1 MVDVM
6 KLADRVAIVTG
17 AAAGIGRAIALAF
30 AREGAHVVLADVN
43 GAGVDQVRQELEPQS
58 PRSWSLQVDVTES
71 SQVDEMVGKAVEAFG
86 RVDILVNNAGGG
98 GGVSGLMVSDAD
110 WDRVIALNLKSQFLC
125 CRAVVP
131 QMERQGYGRI
141 VNISSNA
148 GKYRSNVGT
157 VGGIAYAA
165 AKGGILQFTRSTAY
179 ALGRSGITVNAI
191 APGSVLT
198 EAGLREYHSLAPERR
213 DRVIKETPLNRF
225 AQPDEIAQI
234 AVFLASDDASYV
246 TGATLL
252 ASGGWCSS

>member
-1 MVDVM
+1 M
-6 KLADRVAIVTG
+6 KLTDKVAIVTG
-17 AAAGIGRAIALAF
+17 AATGIGKAIATAF
-30 AREGAHVVLADVN
+30 AREGANVVLSDIDADGVKQVEQELGQLPGRSCAVHADVTKP
-43 GAGVDQVRQELEPQS
+43 AQVEA
-58 PRSWSLQVDVTES
+58 
-71 SQVDEMVGKAVEAFG
+71 MVAKAVETCG

-98 GGVSGLMVSDAD
+98 GGVSGLMLSDEE
-110 WDRVIALNLKSQFLC
+110 WDRIVELNLKSQFMC

-157 VGGIAYAA
+157 IGGIAYAA
-165 AKGGILQFTRSTAY
+165 AKAGILQFTRSSAY
-179 ALGRSGITVNAI
+179 TLGSKGITVNAI

-198 EAGLREYHSLAPERR
+198 HAGHREYNSMHPERR
-213 DRVIKETPLNRF
+213 DRVIKETPLGRF
-225 AQPDEIAQI
+225 ALPDEIAQI

-246 TGATLL
+246 TGATIL

>member
-6 KLADRVAIVTG
+6 MLADKVAIVTG

-43 GAGVDQVRQELEPQS
+43 GAGVAQVQLEARQHS
-58 PRSWSLQVDVTES
+58 PRSCSLQADVTERA
-71 SQVDEMVGKAVEAFG
+71 QVEAMVAQAVGTFG
-86 RVDILVNNAGGG
+86 RIDILVNNAGGG
-98 GGVSGLMVSDAD
+98 GGVSGLMVSDED
-110 WDRVIALNLKSQFLC
+110 WDRVIELNLKSHFMC

-198 EAGLREYHSLAPERR
+198 DAGQREYDSLAPERR
-213 DRVIKETPLNRF
+213 DRVIRETPLNRF

-234 AVFLASDDASYV
+234 AVFLASEDASYV
-246 TGATLL
+246 TGATIL

>member
-1 MVDVM
+1 M

-43 GAGVDQVRQELEPQS
+43 GAGVEQVRQELQPQS

-71 SQVDEMVGKAVEAFG
+71 SQVDAMVGKAVETFG
-86 RVDILVNNAGGG
+86 KVDILVNNAGGG

-198 EAGLREYHSLAPERR
+198 EAGSR
-213 DRVIKETPLNRF
+213 I
-225 AQPDEIAQI
+225 
-234 AVFLASDDASYV
+234 
-246 TGATLL
+246 
-252 ASGGWCSS
+252 

>member
-1 MVDVM
+1 MR
-6 KLADRVAIVTG
+6 LADKVAIVTG
-17 AAAGIGRAIALAF
+17 SANGIGRAIALAF
-30 AREGAHVVLADVN
+30 AREGAHVVVSDIDETGVKRTQHELHELLARSCALHADVTDP
-43 GAGVDQVRQELEPQS
+43 AQVEA
-58 PRSWSLQVDVTES
+58 
-71 SQVDEMVGKAVEAFG
+71 MVAKAVETFG

-98 GGVSGLMVSDAD
+98 GGVSGLMLSDEE
-110 WDRVIALNLKSQFLC
+110 WDRIVKLNLKSQFLC

-131 QMERQGYGRI
+131 HMEGQGYGRI

-157 VGGIAYAA
+157 IGGISYAA
-165 AKGGILQFTRSTAY
+165 AKAGVLQFTRSSAY
-179 ALGRSGITVNAI
+179 TLGRKGITVNAI

-198 EAGLREYHSLAPERR
+198 DAGQREYDSMTAERR

-225 AQPDEIAQI
+225 ARPGEIAQV

-246 TGATLL
+246 TGATIL

>member
-6 KLADRVAIVTG
+6 KLTDKVAIVTG
-17 AAAGIGRAIALAF
+17 AAAGIGKAIALAF
-30 AREGAHVVLADVN
+30 AREGAHVVLADVD
-43 GAGVDQVRQELEPQS
+43 GAGVERVQQELQPQS
-58 PRSWSLQVDVTES
+58 PRSRSIRTDVTERA
-71 SQVDEMVGKAVEAFG
+71 QVEAMVETAVGTFG

-98 GGVSGLMVSDAD
+98 GGVSGLMISDED
-110 WDRVIALNLKSQFLC
+110 WDRIIDLNLKSQFLC

-148 GKYRSNVGT
+148 GRYRSNVGT

-198 EAGLREYHSLAPERR
+198 DAGQREYESLAPERR

>member
-1 MVDVM
+1 V
-6 KLADRVAIVTG
+6 KLADKVAIVTG
-17 AAAGIGRAIALAF
+17 SANGIGRAIALAF
-30 AREGAHVVLADVN
+30 AREGAHVVVSDIDEAGAKRTQSELHAVLAGSCALHADVTDT
-43 GAGVDQVRQELEPQS
+43 AQVEA
-58 PRSWSLQVDVTES
+58 
-71 SQVDEMVGKAVEAFG
+71 MVAKAVETFG

-98 GGVSGLMVSDAD
+98 GGVSGLMLSGEE
-110 WDRVIALNLKSQFLC
+110 WDRIVKLNLKSQFLC

-131 QMERQGYGRI
+131 HMEKQGYGRI

-157 VGGIAYAA
+157 IGGISYAA
-165 AKGGILQFTRSTAY
+165 AKAGVLQFTRSSAY
-179 ALGRSGITVNAI
+179 MLGRKGIAVNAI

-198 EAGLREYHSLAPERR
+198 DAGQREYDSMTAERR

-225 AQPDEIAQI
+225 AHPDEIAQV

-246 TGATLL
+246 TGVTIL